1 MKIRGDEELND
12 GRRRWVYTADVKGRF
27 QKLHRYSGAALQAIL
42 FVTPWLMIGGNPA
55 LRIDLPGRKLYVLG
69 AIFGATDTFFLVLI
83 GLFLAFSLFFFTSLF
98 SRMWCGYLCPQTV
111 FLEEW
116 VRRIERAIE
125 GPRGK
130 RMARDKKPWTFDKAW
145 RKAAK
150 WSAFAALSI
159 VVSMTLV
166 SYFSGARELWTGRAG
181 STAYGMVAAFSLVF
195 FADFAWFRE
204 QFCIYL
210 CPYARFQGALS
221 DDNSLTV
228 AYNVSRGEPR
238 KKGKRKPE
246 ELAAGAGACIDCN
259 KCVTVCPTGID
270 IRDGFQLE
278 CINCARCIDACTGV
292 MAKMG
297 QESLVTY
304 TTVAE
309 QEGRQHR
316 WIRPR
321 TVGYTALLSTIAL
334 VFTGMLLT
342 RHELD
347 GSVNRAPGSLYQIA
361 EDGSVRNT
369 YLLKVEN
376 HHPGETATLSVDV
389 EGLPGAD
396 VVVGEITL
404 GTGESRT
411 VPLVV
416 SVPASDTLP
425 RTTPLTIRVSSDFD
439 SIELDATFKSGAA
452 MDAAAMEG

>member
-1 MKIRGDEELND
+1 MKIDGIEEFKD
-12 GRRRWVYTADVKGRF
+12 GRRSWVYAADVKGRF
-27 QKLHRYSGAALQAIL
+27 QRLHRYSGVALQAIL
-42 FVTPWLMIGGNPA
+42 FLTPWLMIGGNPA

-69 AIFGATDTFFLVLI
+69 AIFGATDTIFLVLI

-98 SRMWCGYLCPQTV
+98 GRMWCGYMCPQTV

-130 RMARDKKPWTFDKAW
+130 RMARDRKPWTFDKAW

-150 WSAFAALSI
+150 WTAIAALSV

-166 SYFSGARELWTGRAG
+166 SYFSGARELWTGAAG
-181 STAYGMVAAFSLVF
+181 ATSYGFVAAFSLGL

-204 QFCIYL
+204 QFCNYL

-221 DDNSLTV
+221 DDHSLTV
-228 AYNVSRGEPR
+228 AYNVSLGEPR

-259 KCVTVCPTGID
+259 KCVTVCPAGID

-278 CINCARCIDACTGV
+278 CISCARCVDACTGV
-292 MAKMG
+292 MGKMNQG
-297 QESLVTY
+297 SLVTY
-304 TTVAE
+304 TTVAQ
-309 QEGRQHR
+309 QEGREHR
-316 WIRPR
+316 WLRPR
-321 TVGYTALLSTIAL
+321 TVAYTALLSAIAL
-334 VFTGMLLT
+334 VFTGMLLN

-347 GSVNRAPGSLYQIA
+347 GSVNRAPGSLYQLA
-361 EDGSVRNT
+361 EDGSIRNT

-376 HHPGETATLSVDV
+376 HHRGDDAILSVEV
-389 EGLPGAD
+389 QGLEGAS
-396 VVVGEITL
+396 VVVGDITL
-404 GTGESRT
+404 ATGESRT

-416 SVPASDTLP
+416 SVPASEDLP
-425 RTTPLTIRVSSDFD
+425 RTTPLTITVSSDFD
-439 SIELDATFKSGAA
+439 SIELNATFKSGAA
-452 MDAAAMEG
+452 MDAAALEG